1 MQVAIMQ
8 PYFLPYIG
16 YFQLIAAADVFVIY
30 DSIKYTKK
38 GWINRNRF
46 LLNGQDA
53 LFSLPLE
60 KASDAC
66 TVVER
71 QLSEQFDRD
80 SLLRQLLG
88 AYAQAPYYESTRIL
102 LNEIIHFPDNNLF
115 RYIHHAVTC
124 VCMHIGIATP
134 ILVSSSVPADHL
146 ARGQDKVLGI
156 CKALQADHYVNAIG
170 GTELYSCTDFAAH
183 GTTLR
188 FLQPRLFV
196 YPQFTQ
202 PFVPWLS
209 IVDVLMF
216 NAPQAVHSQITAGYD
231 LVRGVP

>member
-1 MQVAIMQ
+1 MKLAIMQ

-30 DSIKYTKK
+30 DNIKYTKK

-53 LFSLPLE
+53 MFSLPLK

-71 QLSEQFDRD
+71 QLSDQFDRD
-80 SLLRQLLG
+80 SLLRQLLS
-88 AYAQAPYYESTRIL
+88 AYVHAPYYESTRSL
-102 LNEIIHFPDNNLF
+102 LNEIIHFPDDNLF
-115 RYIHHAVTC
+115 RYIHHSVAC
-124 VCMHIGIATP
+124 VCRHIGIETP
-134 ILVSSSVPADHL
+134 IVISSSVPVNPQAK
-146 ARGQDKVLGI
+146 GQDKVLGL
-156 CKALQADHYVNAIG
+156 CTALQADHYINAIG
-170 GTELYSCTDFAAH
+170 GTELYHQADFAAH
-183 GTTLR
+183 GMDLH
-188 FLQPRLFV
+188 FLKSRPFA
-196 YPQFTQ
+196 YTQFTA

-216 NAPQAVHSQITAGYD
+216 NAPPVVLAQITAGYD
-231 LVRGVP
+231 LVRGES